1 MRDYDKIIMNTT
13 VTNET
18 KYSDGFP
25 VEDMNG
31 YALQAAWAG
40 ALANG
45 QIKIEA
51 SIDNFTFFELPD
63 SAVTISGPGDQM
75 WNVTGVFYKWVRMC
89 VISTDVN
96 TITMVVRIYAKG
108 ALP

>member
-1 MRDYDKIIMNTT
+1 MNTS

-25 VEDMNG
+25 VLDMNG
-31 YALQAAWAG
+31 FALQAAWAG
-40 ALANG
+40 TSLSG

-51 SIDNFTFFELPD
+51 SIDNFSYFELPD
-63 SAVTISGPGDQM
+63 SAVSITSTDNQM
-75 WNVTGVFYKWVRMC
+75 WNVTGVFYKWVRMV
-89 VISTDVN
+89 VISSNAN
-96 TITMVVRIYAKG
+96 TIQVVVRIYAKG

>member
-31 YALQAAWAG
+31 YAIQAAWVG

-51 SIDNFTFFELPD
+51 SIDNNTFFELPD
-63 SAVTISGPGDQM
+63 SAVTISGTGDQM
-75 WNVTGVFYKWVRMC
+75 WNVTGVFYKWMRMA
-89 VISTDVN
+89 VVSSDANPIAVG
-96 TITMVVRIYAKG
+96 VRIYAKG